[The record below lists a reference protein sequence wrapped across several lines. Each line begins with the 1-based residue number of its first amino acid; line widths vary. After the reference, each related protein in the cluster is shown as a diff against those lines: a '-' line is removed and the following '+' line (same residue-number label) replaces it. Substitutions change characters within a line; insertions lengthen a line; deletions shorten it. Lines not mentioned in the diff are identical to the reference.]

1 MDVRELIEQ
10 IKQRNRRALGKAITI
25 VEDGDPGKEELL
37 NYAYKNMKD
46 DAFIIGITGPGGAGK
61 STLIDKLIGA
71 YRAKGKTVGVI
82 AVDPSSPFTGG
93 AVLGDRVRMGT
104 HAMDKEVFIRSLGSR
119 GAIGGISTGT
129 KNVLYLYK
137 TFGFDIIIVESLGV
151 GQDETEIT
159 NFVDITVVTLVPGF
173 GDEIQLSK
181 AGIQEIGDVFII
193 NKSDKPD
200 ADAVFNQ
207 LSNAFSVLPD
217 EKRPFIV
224 NTVASDNIGID
235 KALEAFAAAA
245 VRQLPNREAKAH
257 RRVKNEI
264 ETEISVLIDD
274 KVQALVESMSEEILS
289 SKATPFEVSRLI
301 MGKIKF
307 NL

>member
-1 MDVRELIEQ
+1 MDVKELIEQ

-37 NYAYKNMKD
+37 NYAYKNMQD

-71 YRAKGKTVGVI
+71 YRAKDKTVGVI

-200 ADAVFNQ
+200 ADAVFN
-207 LSNAFSVLPD
+207 
-217 EKRPFIV
+217 
-224 NTVASDNIGID
+224 
-235 KALEAFAAAA
+235 
-245 VRQLPNREAKAH
+245 
-257 RRVKNEI
+257 
-264 ETEISVLIDD
+264 
-274 KVQALVESMSEEILS
+274 S
-289 SKATPFEVSRLI
+289 SQTHSACCR
-301 MGKIKF
+301 
-307 NL
+307 